1 MPTTPDLPPES
12 PAAPA
17 LPDASRDAQGCLL
30 LPGCFGKILLVLF
43 ALSILAW
50 ATGWAGNPQKGFGVS
65 DPATFCL
72 VVLSAL
78 VFEALAR
85 RLQKPWVFWAAS
97 ACLGGW
103 VVNLGFWMEFETG
116 EPPEIRRGSWLM
128 AALPAAVLLRFVLS
142 RENRAYYTK
151 RHHDL

>member
-1 MPTTPDLPPES
+1 MSASPDNPRMS
-12 PAAPA
+12 PAAPP
-17 LPDASRDAQGCLL
+17 LPHASSDAQGCLL
-30 LPGCFGKILLVLF
+30 LPGCFGKILLALF

-50 ATGWAGNPQKGFGVS
+50 ATGLAGNPQKWFGVS

-72 VVLSAL
+72 LVLSVL
-78 VFEALAR
+78 VFEALTR
-85 RLQKPWVFWAAS
+85 RLQKPWVFWAAC

-103 VVNLGFWMEFETG
+103 VVHLGFWMEFEAG

-142 RENRAYYTK
+142 RENRAYYFGG
-151 RHHDL
+151 